1 MSTPSDTLVLVTGG
15 SGFLGA
21 HCIIVLLT
29 AGYKVRTTVR
39 SLTREDEVRKMLQT
53 GGVPDSLLTNLSFSA
68 ADLTQDDGWPEA
80 VSGCT
85 YVLHVAS
92 PFPAGAPKHED
103 DLNIPAREGTLRVL
117 RAARAAAVKR
127 VVVTSSFAAIGY
139 GHPQQ
144 DKPFNEETWT
154 NLASTDVPLYQKSK
168 TIAERAAW
176 DFIQGDDGK
185 GLELTVVNP
194 VGIFGPVLGKDF
206 ATSIILVQRL
216 LNGDLFGCP
225 QISLGIVDVRDVASL
240 HLLAMT
246 HEKAAGERFI
256 AISPPSMSIQEMAMV
271 LKERLPKVARK
282 APTRVLPNL
291 LLRIVGLFDKEV
303 AFIIGELVKKDAS
316 NEKAK
321 RILGWNPRSPEDA
334 LVASAESLV
343 KFGLLKK

>member
-15 SGFLGA
+15 SGFVGA
-21 HCIIVLLT
+21 HCVIVLLT

-39 SLTREDEVRKMLQT
+39 SLTKEDEVRKMLQT
-53 GGVPDSLLTNLSFSA
+53 GGVPDSLLTNLSFAA

-103 DLNIPAREGTLRVL
+103 DLIIPAREGTLRVL

-144 DKPFNEETWT
+144 E
-154 NLASTDVPLYQKSK
+154 KSK

-176 DFIQGDDGK
+176 DFIKGDDGK
-185 GLELTVVNP
+185 GLELAVVNP

-216 LNGDLFGCP
+216 LNGDLLGCP
-225 QISLGIVDVRDVASL
+225 QISLGVVDVRDVASL

-256 AISPPSMSIQEMAMV
+256 AISPPSMTIQEMALV
-271 LKERLPKVARK
+271 LKERLPEVARK

-303 AFIIGELVKKDAS
+303 AFIIGELVKKDAT

>member
-15 SGFLGA
+15 SGFVGA
-21 HCIIVLLT
+21 HCVIVLLT

-53 GGVPDSLLTNLSFSA
+53 GGVPDSLLTNLSFAA

-103 DLNIPAREGTLRVL
+103 DLIIPAWEGTLRVL
-117 RAARAAAVKR
+117 RAAKAAAVKR

-144 DKPFNEETWT
+144 DKPFKEETWT
-154 NLASTDVPLYQKSK
+154 NLASRDVPLYQKSK

-176 DFIQGDDGK
+176 DFIKGDDGK
-185 GLELTVVNP
+185 GLELAVVNP

-216 LNGDLFGCP
+216 LNGDLLGCP
-225 QISLGIVDVRDVASL
+225 QISLGVVDVRDVASL

-246 HEKAAGERFI
+246 HENAAGERFI
-256 AISPPSMSIQEMAMV
+256 AISPPSMTIQEMAVV
-271 LKERLPKVARK
+271 LKKRLPEVARK

-303 AFIIGELVKKDAS
+303 AFIIGELVKKDAT

>member
-1 MSTPSDTLVLVTGG
+1 
-15 SGFLGA
+15 
-21 HCIIVLLT
+21 
-29 AGYKVRTTVR
+29 
-39 SLTREDEVRKMLQT
+39 
-53 GGVPDSLLTNLSFSA
+53 
-68 ADLTQDDGWPEA
+68 
-80 VSGCT
+80 
-85 YVLHVAS
+85 
-92 PFPAGAPKHED
+92 
-103 DLNIPAREGTLRVL
+103 
-117 RAARAAAVKR
+117 VKR

-154 NLASTDVPLYQKSK
+154 NLASGDVPPYQKSK

-176 DFIQGDDGK
+176 DFVKGEDGK
-185 GLELTVVNP
+185 GLELAVINP

-206 ATSIILVQRL
+206 ATSIIIVQRL
-216 LNGDLFGCP
+216 LNGDLPGCP
-225 QISLGIVDVRDVASL
+225 QISFGIVDVRDVASL

-256 AISPPSMSIQEMAMV
+256 AISPPSMTIQEMALV
-271 LKERLPKVARK
+271 LKKRLPELAKK

-303 AFIIGELVKKDAS
+303 AFIIGELVKKDAT

-321 RILGWNPRSPEDA
+321 RILGWSPRSPEDA